1 MNIISFDMSVCV
13 VVKLI
18 VIVVGVN
25 NVFESKDTVPLANE
39 SHNRNNHPKQMR
51 RMHIQGPHD
60 RDNAAPTSSITD
72 LYGRVFG
79 SFPKPQASLKSRFYE
94 HRLELDH

>member
-1 MNIISFDMSVCV
+1 MSVCV

-39 SHNRNNHPKQMR
+39 SHNRNNHPKQTR

-60 RDNAAPTSSITD
+60 RDNADPTRSITD
-72 LYGRVFG
+72 LYGRVSLGVIFQ
-79 SFPKPQASLKSRFYE
+79 STLKPVSNHDFTNI
-94 HRLELDH
+94 D